1 MMSTEAMNGLS
12 SLNASQGSIQTS
24 MRAFD
29 RSAAAATGPDMVD
42 GIVGMRQ
49 AVSDVK
55 AQIAVIKTNDEMLG
69 TLLDMR
75 A

>member
-1 MMSTEAMNGLS
+1 MNGLS
-12 SLNASQGSIQTS
+12 GLSGLNAS

-29 RSAAAATGPDMVD
+29 RSATAATGADAVD

-49 AVSDVK
+49 AATDAK